1 MKRKND
7 NSKIDKIRNNIKRKQ
22 YSDTAKDMTI
32 IMMYSL
38 RCYFPNLEH
47 IAYCPL
53 VNWQSSVTP
62 EFLTVRHTNRCSAY
76 CHRVW
81 EGGNERPRL
90 STTGY
95 SHCFGLA
102 VVEFKSVHCHPG
114 FDVINTILHGEM
126 GIWDLDR
133 GFPELRV
140 IGVWVAK
147 DRVLLNVRGK
157 RRCVKT
163 TESKLV
169 EHRMRWE
176 LAQRCGSGCW
186 QTGCSF

>member
-1 MKRKND
+1 MG
-7 NSKIDKIRNNIKRKQ
+7 
-22 YSDTAKDMTI
+22 
-32 IMMYSL
+32 
-38 RCYFPNLEH
+38 
-47 IAYCPL
+47 L
-53 VNWQSSVTP
+53 V
-62 EFLTVRHTNRCSAY
+62 
-76 CHRVW
+76 
-81 EGGNERPRL
+81 
-90 STTGY
+90 
-95 SHCFGLA
+95 

-114 FDVINTILHGEM
+114 FDVINTLPHEEE

-140 IGVWVAK
+140 IGVCVAK

-176 LAQRCGSGCW
+176 LAGSEVW
-186 QTGCSF
+186 QWMLTDWVRVLAYDENRSKAVPCSLKS